1 MPVKNAV
8 IARNKQHQTPPEIG
22 ALFKAVKKFNSKVHT
37 IPNKS
42 ARVSHST
49 QVKMVCSGG
58 LCRVE

>member
-8 IARNKQHQTPPEIG
+8 IPRNKQHQTPPVTG
-22 ALFKAVKKFNSKVHT
+22 ALFKEVKIFHSKVHT